1 MARSAADD
9 PVLSIHHVAPESVS
23 VAESQLPPVAPD
35 HVLIGTRYSAIS
47 AGTESLIYRGRFPE
61 DLNQDSTIA
70 SLQGS
75 FDYPFAYGYALVGE
89 VIDVGPGVD
98 AAWRGREVFA
108 FHPHRN
114 YAVAPLRDVIPIPS
128 HIEPRAALFLPN
140 MESAVNFVMDA
151 APTIGERAMVF
162 GLGVVGLL
170 TTALLAAYPLGM
182 LITADPLRER
192 RERAVHF
199 GAGLAIDPGD
209 NAELSSLERDLFA
222 GEPGGLDLAIE
233 LSGNPQALDQAL
245 RLSGFSGRVVVG
257 SWYGRGGQ
265 ALELGTHFHRRRIQ
279 VTSSQ
284 VSTLHPRLTGRW
296 TKQRRIELVWDAI
309 ARLAPQGLITHRFP
323 ITECQKAFELAS
335 HPRDGVLQIVFEYS

>member
-1 MARSAADD
+1 MS
-9 PVLSIHHVAPESVS
+9 PVLSIHHVAPET
-23 VAESQLPPVAPD
+23 VAVVESQLPAVARD
-35 HVLIGTRYSAIS
+35 HVLIRTRYSAIS

-61 DLNQDSTIA
+61 ELRQDSTIA

-75 FDYPFAYGYALVGE
+75 FAYPFAYGYALVGE

-98 AAWRGREVFA
+98 ASWSGRDVFA
-108 FHPHRN
+108 FHPHRD
-114 YAVAPLRDVIPIPS
+114 YAVAALRDVIPIPA
-128 HIEPRAALFLPN
+128 HIDPRAALFLPN

-182 LITADPLRER
+182 LVTADPLRER
-192 RERAVHF
+192 RERSIHL
-199 GAGLAIDPGD
+199 GATLGMDPGD
-209 NAELSSLERDLFA
+209 SAAMSRLERDVFA
-222 GEPGGLDLAIE
+222 REPGGLDLAIE

-257 SWYGRGGQ
+257 SWYGHGGQ
-265 ALELGTHFHRRRIQ
+265 TLELGTHFHRRRIEI
-279 VTSSQ
+279 TSSQ

-296 TKQRRIELVWDAI
+296 TKQRRIDVAWDAI
-309 ARLAPQGLITHRFP
+309 ARLAPQQLITHRFP
-323 ITECQKAFELAS
+323 ITECQQAFELAS
-335 HPRDGVLQIVFEYS
+335 HPADGVLQIVFEYS